1 MSCACGY
8 YKAVRLLLFAIS
20 LLTLPAHAQEDFTL
34 LGAGVRTRPD
44 YDGSAS
50 RTVDLVPVVRW
61 YGKPLFVRTS
71 QGMFE
76 GGARHDFSPALQAG
90 VQLAYEAGRDA
101 VGGLPEVDFGASLG
115 FHVEADANIGP
126 APLNGLL
133 RVRRHLDG
141 ERGSQLDLRST
152 LGVYGR
158 GGTAAGVFVQAT
170 WASTK
175 SMRSFYGI
183 DDSGLLFTSL
193 GVLAGH
199 RLMSNVDL
207 VGSAEVRRLAGDV
220 MRSPI
225 VGKRTGTYASLG
237 AAYRF

>member
-1 MSCACGY
+1 L
-8 YKAVRLLLFAIS
+8 KAFALAVLALLPLAS
-20 LLTLPAHAQEDFTL
+20 QAQQDFTL

-50 RTVDLVPVVRW
+50 RTVDLVPVVRY
-61 YGKPLFVRTS
+61 YGKPWFVRTS

-101 VGGLPEVDFGASLG
+101 VFGLPEVDFGASIG
-115 FHVEADANIGP
+115 FHVEADAKLGP

-133 RVRRHLDG
+133 RVRRHLDS

-152 LGVYGR
+152 VGVYGEGR
-158 GGTAAGVFVQAT
+158 TLAGVFVQAT
-170 WASTK
+170 WATRK
-175 SMRSFYGI
+175 SMQSFYGI
-183 DDSGLLFTSL
+183 DDGGLLFTSIGL
-193 GVLAGH
+193 LAGH
-199 RLMSNVDL
+199 RLAQSWDL
-207 VGSAEVRRLAGDV
+207 VGSVELRRLSSDV

-225 VGKRTGTYASLG
+225 VERRTGAYASAG